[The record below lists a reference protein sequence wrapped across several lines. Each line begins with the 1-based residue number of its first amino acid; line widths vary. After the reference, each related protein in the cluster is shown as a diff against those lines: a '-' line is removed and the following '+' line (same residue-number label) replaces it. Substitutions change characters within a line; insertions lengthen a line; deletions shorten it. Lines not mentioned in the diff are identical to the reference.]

1 MIRLASPRD
10 LDEIARAGA
19 LLDGILRHAVARVA
33 PGVTTAAIDAFIRER
48 MREAGAEPVM
58 EREHNPRGGAFGHAC
73 SVTINEEVMHAPP
86 GPRRLREGD
95 VFTIDA
101 ALRLGGW
108 CVDAARCGFVAGT
121 SSRTSGHDRADLPG
135 AVRRVLAALIDAL
148 EPGRRWSEA
157 WAAAMRA
164 CPADLQVIPG
174 FGAHGIGRR
183 LHEPPAI
190 EICTDP
196 VGHAPLPRQDL
207 VLRPGMVLAIEP
219 ILMAGTG
226 VPETVELDDGWTI
239 ATRTRG
245 RACFEEETVA
255 VTRRGPRVLTR
266 A

>member
-1 MIRLASPRD
+1 MIRIASPRD

-19 LLDGILRHAVARVA
+19 LLDAILRQALARVA
-33 PGVTTAAIDAFIRER
+33 PGVTTASIDAFIRER
-48 MREAGAEPVM
+48 MRETGAEPVM
-58 EREHNPRGGAFGHAC
+58 EREHSPRGGVFGHAC
-73 SVTINEEVMHAPP
+73 SVTVNEEVMHAPP

-101 ALRLGGW
+101 ALRLNGW
-108 CVDAARCGFVAGT
+108 CVDAARCGMVSGESARVAH
-121 SSRTSGHDRADLPG
+121 HDQIELPHT
-135 AVRRVLAALIDAL
+135 AKRLLAALIEAMV
-148 EPGRRWSEA
+148 PGRRWSEA
-157 WAAAMRA
+157 WVAAMQACRA
-164 CPADLQVIPG
+164 DARVIPG
-174 FGAHGIGRR
+174 FAAHGVGRE
-183 LHEPPAI
+183 LHEAPAI

-226 VPETVELDDGWTI
+226 AAETVELDDGWTI

-266 A
+266 S